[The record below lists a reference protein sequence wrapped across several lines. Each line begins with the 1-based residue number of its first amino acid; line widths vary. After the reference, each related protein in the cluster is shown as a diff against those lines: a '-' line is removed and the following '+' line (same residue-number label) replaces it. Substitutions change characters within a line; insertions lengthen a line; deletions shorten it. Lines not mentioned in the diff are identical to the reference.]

1 MHQRTA
7 TARPLHR
14 PCSSAAHALQYC
26 CTCFAALLHRP
37 CSCTAKRVQYSC
49 KENAT
54 TVQSYTSVHKQVTS
68 HINRQ
73 VPIGHQSPKRF
84 GIEGKKPGKET
95 KRGEKRPPPRRERNR
110 RGTGTAPPPPTG
122 HRSASG
128 RAQACPPTD
137 TGLPLAEHRSAPD
150 GTQARRG
157 GPQRALHTVFRIV
170 SG

>member
-54 TVQSYTSVHKQVTS
+54 TVQSYTNVDEQVTP
-68 HINRQ
+68 HNHRQ

-110 RGTGTAPPPPTG
+110 RGTGTAPPPPDRTQVCLRQSTG
-122 HRSASG
+122 LPPNRHRSTPG
-128 RAQACPPTD
+128 RAQVCPRRD
-137 TGLPLAEHRSAPD
+137 TGPERRAAKGLAHS
-150 GTQARRG
+150 
-157 GPQRALHTVFRIV
+157 F
-170 SG
+170 